1 MELVTHLREK
11 SKMREKW
18 SLHFLTIFQVSS
30 IISGGFRMEGHLM
43 PPLLPTYKQDPKG
56 AKILGNGLKCL

>member
-1 MELVTHLREK
+1 
-11 SKMREKW
+11 MREKW

-43 PPLLPTYKQDPKG
+43 PPLLPTYKQDVKG
-56 AKILGNGLKCL
+56 AEILGNGLKCL